1 MGHLVKIDDI
11 WTLWTAF
18 VKTRCPSNC
27 REQGDWRNQIS
38 KRKTS
43 THARKAESIKRE
55 KWSGHR
61 DLNSG
66 PLVPQT
72 SALPSCAMARHK
84 GKAGKL
90 GELWIRF
97 QMLFSE
103 SWIYLSWTP
112 QTVEFNLLPI
122 ELKGIQLYPFS

>member
-1 MGHLVKIDDI
+1 M
-11 WTLWTAF
+11 
-18 VKTRCPSNC
+18 P
-27 REQGDWRNQIS
+27 EQPPR
-38 KRKTS
+38 
-43 THARKAESIKRE
+43 ARRLAESNIEEEEEYSCQKNGNQEKE

-84 GKAGKL
+84 GKAGEL

-103 SWIYLSWTP
+103 SWIYLS
-112 QTVEFNLLPI
+112 
-122 ELKGIQLYPFS
+122 